1 MKKTTDAARI
11 RSAALRGKIHS
22 AAPVARPLAGVKTAP
37 AAAAEVLARGEA
49 VVAKVTTAA
58 ARYR

>member
-37 AAAAEVLARGEA
+37 AAAEVLARGEA